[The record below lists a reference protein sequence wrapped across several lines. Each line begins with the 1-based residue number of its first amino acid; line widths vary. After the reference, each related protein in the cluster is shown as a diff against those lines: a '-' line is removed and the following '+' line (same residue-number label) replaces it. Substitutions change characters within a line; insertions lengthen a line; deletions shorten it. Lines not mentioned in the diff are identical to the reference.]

1 MWSIKIVASIEM
13 WLASLPP
20 YLPLGLYLGTTYH
33 NRQFCTTLES
43 LAVFTNQQVQVAIDI
58 ETTVHM

>member
-1 MWSIKIVASIEM
+1 MVNQDCGFKEM
-13 WLASLPP
+13 WLLLPFPP

-58 ETTVHM
+58 EIAHM